1 MSPPEPTVSAARLA
15 EQMGRLLPPAD
26 SVPPEAFALA
36 ERVRELVEAVVLTD
50 VPPEDLAAAA
60 DGVAAITA
68 ALRARRREHLHLVRY
83 PDGRVES
90 LRQAG
95 SGRLNPQAVPIEWVR
110 RPTEPPPGTPP
121 RPVDVVA
128 RCTFTAAHGGSPGR
142 TYGGVIATVL
152 DEVTGVA
159 LRAAGATG
167 MTVAL
172 DVSLRGAVP
181 LGVPVDVAAR
191 YTGGEGRK
199 SFGAATMSVDG
210 AVVAGAE
217 VVWVAERPAA
227 SEGPASGEP
236 ASEGPA
242 SGGPAS
248 GEPASEGPA

>member
-1 MSPPEPTVSAARLA
+1 MSAARLA
-15 EQMGRLLPPAD
+15 EQMGSRLPTAD
-26 SVPPEAFALA
+26 SVPREAFTLV

-50 VPPEDLAAAA
+50 VSPDELAAAA
-60 DGVAAITA
+60 DGVDAITA
-68 ALRARRREHLHLVRY
+68 TLRSRQRDPLHLVRH
-83 PDGRVES
+83 PDGRIES

-95 SGRLNPQAVPIEWVR
+95 SGRLNPQAPPVEWVH

-121 RPVDVVA
+121 EPVEVLA

-142 TYGGVIATVL
+142 TYGGVIALVL

-172 DVSLRGAVP
+172 DVSLRGGVP

-199 SFGAATMSVDG
+199 SFAAAEMTVDG
-210 AVVAGAE
+210 TVVAEAS
-217 VVWVAERPAA
+217 VIWVSERT
-227 SEGPASGEP
+227 
-236 ASEGPA
+236 
-242 SGGPAS
+242 
-248 GEPASEGPA
+248 